1 MLTDKQLMTSWVL
14 TALLSNFQQSES
26 ITISSFQLN
35 GIKGISLIKDW
46 FKTNLVYRAEG
57 LQITNVVSS
66 AAAVVF
72 RMSR

>member
-14 TALLSNFQQSES
+14 TALLSNCQQSES

-46 FKTNLVYRAEG
+46 LKTNLVYRAKG